1 MKKKILYFLLLCIAG
16 FLIAGSYFYN
26 APDDVSAGIPV
37 LNYHQ
42 VEDNANNPLALS
54 VKNFDR
60 QMAYL
65 ADKGYTAITAD
76 QLFAYLYQ
84 KGSLPPKPVLIT
96 FDDGYADNYTN
107 AYPIMKKY
115 GFTAII
121 FLITDVV
128 GHDSWYMNWDQV
140 KEMRQSGFQ
149 FGSHTLSHV
158 PLAEVSPEEAKHQ
171 LVKSKEGI
179 EWRLGDPVHYLA
191 YPGGSY
197 NQQVKDA
204 VTAAGYKAAFTVDF
218 GRVNHNSDP
227 LELERVPILKSRGT
241 FVDFYLRLNF
251 TKMIELAKELKNSI
265 RNK

>member
-1 MKKKILYFLLLCIAG
+1 MKKKMLYILLLASAVGCIVAG
-16 FLIAGSYFYN
+16 IYFYH
-26 APDDVSAGIPV
+26 APDDLAAGIPV
-37 LNYHQ
+37 LNYHK
-42 VEDNANNPLALS
+42 VEDNVDNPLALS
-54 VKNFDR
+54 VKNFDK

-65 ADKGYTAITAD
+65 ASKGYTSITAD
-76 QLFAYLYQ
+76 QLFSYLYQ

-140 KEMRQSGFQ
+140 KEMQQAGFQ

-158 PLAEVSPEEAKHQ
+158 ALAEVSQEELMLQ
-171 LVKSKEGI
+171 LVKSREGI
-179 EWRLGDPVHYLA
+179 EWRLDTPVRYLA

-197 NQQVKDA
+197 NEQVKDA
-204 VTAAGYKAAFTVDF
+204 LTAAHYKAAFTVNF
-218 GRVNHNSDP
+218 GRVNHSSDP
-227 LELERVPILKSRGT
+227 LALERIPILKSRWS
-241 FVDFYLRLNF
+241 FADFYLRLNF
-251 TKMIELAKELKNSI
+251 TKMIELAKEIKSAL
-265 RNK
+265 